1 MRGRIKKALSGF
13 YYVDTGEEVV
23 TCRAR
28 GRFRKEG
35 VSPLVGDRVEITVS
49 GTEGMVDAIE
59 PRRNVFSR
67 PAVANIDQLV
77 IVASNAIPQ
86 TDPYLID
93 RMTAIAALKGCEV
106 LICINKSDL
115 DHADELCAIYEKAG
129 LPFLLTSAETG
140 EGIAELREHI
150 SGKLSAFT
158 GNSGVGKS
166 SLLNALD
173 PRFSVQVGEVSQ
185 ALGRGRHTT
194 RHVELYTLSGGAEII
209 DTPGFS
215 SFDTD
220 ELGLALKERLPET
233 LFGFRA
239 LSGRLPLRWLQP
251 HEGKGLR
258 RSGGC
263 AGGEALRLAAREL
276 SAALQRAQ
284 GPAGVEQQMKKR
296 KRREIPPLFPCPR
309 GTGQRRAVYTVAS
322 GVTGRRCGH
331 VGQELVLSGHLRAGA
346 GTGDLHRCHFS
357 GGLSDVSGRVASRR
371 LRLGLYPEEV
381 SGFEDRGVEVA
392 QGPVRRAAAAV
403 RDQRRAGIKRS
414 FGA

>member
-13 YYVDTGEEVV
+13 YYVDTGEGIV

-67 PAVANIDQLV
+67 PAVANID
-77 IVASNAIPQ
+77 
-86 TDPYLID
+86 

-115 DHADELCAIYEKAG
+115 DHADELRAIADKAG
-129 LPFLLTSAETG
+129 RPFLLTSAETG
-140 EGIAELREHI
+140 EGIAELRERI

-173 PRFSVQVGEVSQ
+173 PCFSVQVGEVSQ

-233 LFGFRA
+233 FLDFAPYLDDCRFVGC
-239 LSGRLPLRWLQP
+239 S
-251 HEGKGLR
+251 HTKEK
-258 RSGGC
+258 GC
-263 AGGEALRLAAREL
+263 AVLEAVRAGKLSASRHASYLRLYNELKDLREW
-276 SAALQRAQ
+276 SS
-284 GPAGVEQQMKKR
+284 K
-296 KRREIPPLFPCPR
+296 
-309 GTGQRRAVYTVAS
+309 
-322 GVTGRRCGH
+322 
-331 VGQELVLSGHLRAGA
+331 
-346 GTGDLHRCHFS
+346 
-357 GGLSDVSGRVASRR
+357 
-371 LRLGLYPEEV
+371 
-381 SGFEDRGVEVA
+381 
-392 QGPVRRAAAAV
+392 
-403 RDQRRAGIKRS
+403 
-414 FGA
+414 